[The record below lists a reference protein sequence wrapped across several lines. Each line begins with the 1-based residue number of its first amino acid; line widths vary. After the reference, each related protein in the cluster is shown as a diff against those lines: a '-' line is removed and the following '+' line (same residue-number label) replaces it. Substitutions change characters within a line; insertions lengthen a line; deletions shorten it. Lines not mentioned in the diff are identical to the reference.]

1 MEKHLF
7 LGSNT
12 PDGFYGRFND
22 MLSLS
27 KTIILKGG
35 AGSGKSTLIKKV
47 GARALAD
54 GLDVE
59 FYHCSGDVQ
68 SLDGVY
74 VPKLKWCVLDGTS
87 PHALEPNF
95 AQLDHFVFNL
105 LQNANTALIE
115 KHRDEIIFLLKN
127 KKQHFTSAYLYLKA
141 MYCIDSARYTE
152 SNYSNKTQIY
162 NSICDDIFS
171 MIDVTQAVPMR
182 TLFVSAITPEGLID
196 FNKSAFTE
204 TKNIVLRCE
213 DKRDSVPL
221 LKLLETKLAARNQQY
236 IKYLNPFNPKETE
249 ALQFGGLTVLVNID
263 NVPIFKTFEIDILPS
278 NPDEC
283 SHSQLNNYFDA
294 AVTELSLARKA
305 HIETESYYIPAMD
318 FDDINNITQKIMDL
332 IFNCKKL

>member
-12 PDGFYGRFND
+12 PEGFYGRFND

-27 KTIILKGG
+27 KTVILKGG

-47 GARALAD
+47 GARALAENF
-54 GLDVE
+54 DVE
-59 FYHCSGDVQ
+59 YYHCSGDAQ

-74 VPKLKWCVLDGTS
+74 IPKLKWCVLDGTS

-105 LQNANTALIE
+105 LQNANTAIIE
-115 KHRDEIIFLLKN
+115 KNRNEIITLLKN

-141 MYCIDSARYTE
+141 MYCIDSARYIE
-152 SNYSNKTQIY
+152 NNYSNKTQIY
-162 NSICDDIFS
+162 NAISDDIFALTD
-171 MIDVTQAVPMR
+171 ITQAVPMR
-182 TLFVSAITPEGLID
+182 TLFVSAITPEGLLD
-196 FNKSAFTE
+196 FYKSAFIA
-204 TKNIVLRCE
+204 TKNIVLRCD
-213 DKRDSVPL
+213 DKHDSTPL
-221 LKLLETKLAARNQQY
+221 IKLLETKLAARNQQY

-263 NVPIFKTFEIDILPS
+263 NVPIYKTFDIDILPS

-283 SHSQLNNYFDA
+283 SHSQLNNYFDSA
-294 AVTELSLARKA
+294 IMELSLARKA
-305 HIETESYYIPAMD
+305 HLETESYYIPAMD
-318 FDDINNITQKIMDL
+318 FNDINNITQKIMEL
-332 IFNCKKL
+332 IFNL